1 MKTETCQISGKAL
14 DKDQLVPSLAVSNS
28 LVTFIQAKGYKWDKN
43 GYISTNELNHFLK
56 LKLKEMLE
64 ANQGRTD
71 IDTIDVL
78 ESFTDHDIIT
88 EDVDRDYE
96 EGLTFAQ
103 KLSDKLAAFGGSWS
117 FIILFFLCILAWIL
131 TNVLM
136 VHHAFDPYPYILLN
150 LLLSCIAAVQAPI
163 IMMSQNR
170 QEERDRLRAK
180 NDYKVNLKAELE
192 IRQLHEKVD
201 HLLKQLAGR

>member
-1 MKTETCQISGKAL
+1 MKTETCQISGKIL
-14 DKDQLVPSLAVSNS
+14 DKSQLVPSLAVSDS
-28 LVTFIQAKGYKWDKN
+28 LVSFIRTRGYKWDKN
-43 GYISTNELNHFLK
+43 GYISINELNHLLK
-56 LKLKEMLE
+56 LKLKQMLE
-64 ANQGRTD
+64 DNKGKVD
-71 IDTIDVL
+71 SDTIDVL

-117 FIILFFLCILAWIL
+117 FILLFFLCILIWIL
-131 TNVLM
+131 TNLFIL
-136 VHHAFDPYPYILLN
+136 HSSFDPYPFILLN

-170 QEERDRLRAK
+170 QEDRDRLRAK

-192 IRQLHEKVD
+192 IRQLHEKMD
-201 HLLKQLAGR
+201 HLMRQLADK